1 MKNYLNER
9 GVRILKALDDV
20 SARLGTKPA
29 QVALAW
35 LIARPSITA
44 PIASATSL
52 VQLEDLL
59 AGARLKLDREA
70 IAQLD
75 KSSAY

>member
-1 MKNYLNER
+1 
-9 GVRILKALDDV
+9 DDV
-20 SARLGTKPA
+20 SARVGARPA

-44 PIASATSL
+44 PNASATTP

-70 IAQLD
+70 VELLNAA
-75 KSSAY
+75 SA